1 MDCNCCCSEHHKFNQ
16 HTRGKLVKNPTST
29 IVDLMPVQEVF
40 PNIYEQFLFEEDDY
54 EYGHVQIK
62 SNYVTEEDA
71 LYDAMT
77 CLQTDFYLE

>member
-1 MDCNCCCSEHHKFNQ
+1 MYQ
-16 HTRGKLVKNPTST
+16 H
-29 IVDLMPVQEVF
+29 
-40 PNIYEQFLFEEDDY
+40 FLFEEDDY

-62 SNYVTEEDA
+62 SSYVTEEDA